1 MGTETEA
8 ERQPPLAREIQRFD
22 WGATEWRA
30 SLFCLPAIATALL
43 AGIAAGHPGAALV
56 MAGGAQCV
64 GFGSFQ
70 KPLGFREGPMVL
82 ATIATA
88 VSATVGEVSADH
100 PWIYL
105 AVVAVWAFAYG
116 MSGAISSPA
125 SWVGQQATIFMVVSS
140 AVPGPLGEAAMRGL
154 GVLAGGTLQTLL
166 IMLCWRY
173 WRPALSAIADP
184 ETHPPGWQ
192 RRAILQNLTLRSAVF
207 RYSLRLTVTAAIAVL
222 ISRWLG
228 FLNAYW
234 VPMTAIIILK
244 PHRRMTNVRAVS
256 RVAGTILGGVL
267 STMVAVA
274 MRPAH
279 LPLTVVIVVFIYV
292 AYALQNVNYGA
303 YAIFLTGY
311 IVFLLSLARMP
322 QTLTVYHRV
331 VATAIGGAL
340 GMLAY
345 AIHWNFERMRTL
357 KMVASPP
364 GPA

>member
-1 MGTETEA
+1 MGTQTEA
-8 ERQPPLAREIQRFD
+8 ERQPPLAREIQRFN
-22 WGATEWRA
+22 WRATEWRA
-30 SLFCLPAIATALL
+30 SLFCLPAIAIALL

-70 KPLGFREGPMVL
+70 KPLGFRAGPMVL
-82 ATIATA
+82 ATLATA
-88 VSATVGEVSADH
+88 VSVTVGAVTASH

-105 AVVAVWAFAYG
+105 AVAAAWAFAYG

-125 SWVGQQATIFMVVSS
+125 SWVGQQATIFMMVSS

-154 GVLAGGTLQTLL
+154 GVLAGGTLQALVVL
-166 IMLCWRY
+166 LCWHY
-173 WRPALSAIADP
+173 WRPAPSAIADP

-192 RRAILQNLTLRSAVF
+192 RRALLANLTPHSGVF
-207 RYSLRLTVTAAIAVL
+207 RYALRLTLTAIVAVL
-222 ISRWLG
+222 ISRRLG

-234 VPMTAIIILK
+234 VPMTAIIVLK
-244 PHRRMTNVRAVS
+244 PDSRMTNVRAVS
-256 RVAGTILGGVL
+256 RTAGTVLGGAL

-279 LPLTVVIVVFIYV
+279 LPLTIVIVAFIYI
-292 AYALQNVNYGA
+292 AYALQDVNYGA
-303 YAIFLTGY
+303 YAVFLTGY

-331 VATAIGGAL
+331 VATAMGGAL

-345 AIHWNFERMRTL
+345 AVHWRFERIRGL
-357 KMVASPP
+357 RSLASPP
-364 GPA
+364 RSA